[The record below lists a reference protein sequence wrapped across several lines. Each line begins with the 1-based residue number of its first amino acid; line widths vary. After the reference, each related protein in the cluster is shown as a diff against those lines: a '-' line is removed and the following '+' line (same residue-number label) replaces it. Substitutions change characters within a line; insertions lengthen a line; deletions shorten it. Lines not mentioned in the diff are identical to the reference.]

1 MGNAKTAIVVIILIL
16 LAGGAWWYAQ
26 KDSFILPIASGDTV
40 VSWNFQGA
48 RNDGG
53 TLEESATKEIA
64 RLQTLLGGDQTGG
77 EGNPTDYELYVG
89 IANQYEGL
97 GDGARARE
105 YLEKALAIDSEK
117 TGLAWHNLGNLMSR
131 LGAKNTARLAYEKA
145 VKAQSKI
152 DMYTTA
158 RLRFLMDNFASDTGA
173 IDDAFVEAQAE
184 FGDDPSILQMQALWF
199 EKSGRVQEALDT
211 LRRMKAVMPADAQSS
226 IDSEI
231 ARLEKKL

>member
-26 KDSFILPIASGDTV
+26 KDSFILPIASWDTV
-40 VSWNFQGA
+40 VYWNFQGA

-64 RLQTLLGGDQTGG
+64 HRQTLLGGDQTGG
-77 EGNPTDYELYVG
+77 EGNPTDYELYIG

-131 LGAKNTARLAYEKA
+131 LGAKNTARIAYAKA
-145 VKAQSKI
+145 VEAQPNI
-152 DMYTTA
+152 ITYHLA
-158 RLRFLMDNFASDTGA
+158 RIQFLMEHFASDTAAVDGA
-173 IDDAFVEAQAE
+173 FAEANAK
-184 FGDDPSILQMQALWF
+184 FGDEASILQVQAQWL
-199 EKSGRVQEALDT
+199 EMSGRVKEAITALQK
-211 LRRMKAVMPADAQSS
+211 MKSVMPADSQST
-226 IDSEI
+226 IDAE
-231 ARLEKKL
+231 